1 MVSHVSSYAMRTGHT
16 FCPFAHI
23 FTSCLFKDDTMDEKN
38 LAKPDHAQAVN
49 LARRFTTQNEN
60 DLMRK
65 CVCMSVQ
72 LS

>member
-1 MVSHVSSYAMRTGHT
+1 MVSNVSSYAMRTRSHLLHL
-16 FCPFAHI
+16 CSHI
-23 FTSCLFKDDTMDEKN
+23 FLSVHKDDTMDEKN

-65 CVCMSVQ
+65 CVCV
-72 LS
+72 LCA